1 MRWDSEN
8 DLNST
13 PSTSVLLHKQ
23 NTGPSPSLEDVVRR
37 RTPIWIQ
44 GLLKTHIDEDKTL
57 EELFANCWL
66 LGRISDAIHHI
77 LDERERTTGS
87 PSPGKQQYTC
97 PPQNLGE
104 RPYRAMLND
113 FEKFVELCDRLE
125 IQEDS
130 RITLTD
136 VEQLRAGVKI
146 GTCLWDVSN
155 ALHDKSATGE
165 LPAYV
170 GRFVPKFAES
180 ERVFGVRKQEDGITE
195 AMNLAKEFEKE
206 RVHHHDL
213 DGQSDGGSPDVLTS
227 ILSPNKR
234 KPAHTKVIHAVMMS
248 GDDSQVPSPLPKI
261 VDRHTSDVVTDEDRS
276 EVHDATESRKT
287 HRSGSVKRRGG
298 DFVIHVHSK
307 NASRHENN
315 NKSSGRRRRGGVIV
329 GVLGLVVASCVVVLL
344 KKRKETK
351 NDMHGR
357 W

>member
-1 MRWDSEN
+1 MFR
-8 DLNST
+8 
-13 PSTSVLLHKQ
+13 
-23 NTGPSPSLEDVVRR
+23 
-37 RTPIWIQ
+37 
-44 GLLKTHIDEDKTL
+44 
-57 EELFANCWL
+57 
-66 LGRISDAIHHI
+66 GRISDAIHHI
-77 LDERERTTGS
+77 LDERERRTGS

-136 VEQLRAGVKI
+136 VEQQRAGVKI

-180 ERVFGVRKQEDGITE
+180 ERAFGVRTQEDGMTE

-206 RVHHHDL
+206 TVQRHDL
-213 DGQSDGGSPDVLTS
+213 DGQTEGGSPDVLTS

-248 GDDSQVPSPLPKI
+248 GDGSQVPSPLPKI
-261 VDRHTSDVVTDEDRS
+261 VDRHTSDVDERS
-276 EVHDATESRKT
+276 GVDHDTESRKT
-287 HRSGSVKRRGG
+287 PRSRSVKRRGG

-307 NASRHENN
+307 NASRHENS
-315 NKSSGRRRRGGVIV
+315 KSSGTRHGGGIV
-329 GVLGLVVASCVVVLL
+329 GVLGLVMVSVVASCAMVLQ
-344 KKRKETK
+344 KKRKKTT

>member
-1 MRWDSEN
+1 MFR
-8 DLNST
+8 
-13 PSTSVLLHKQ
+13 
-23 NTGPSPSLEDVVRR
+23 
-37 RTPIWIQ
+37 
-44 GLLKTHIDEDKTL
+44 
-57 EELFANCWL
+57 
-66 LGRISDAIHHI
+66 GRISDAIHHI
-77 LDERERTTGS
+77 LDERERRTGS

-136 VEQLRAGVKI
+136 VEQQRAGVKI

-180 ERVFGVRKQEDGITE
+180 ERAFGVRTQEDGMTE

-206 RVHHHDL
+206 TVQRHDL
-213 DGQSDGGSPDVLTS
+213 DGQTAGGSPDVLAS

-248 GDDSQVPSPLPKI
+248 GDGSQVPSPLPKI
-261 VDRHTSDVVTDEDRS
+261 VDRHTSDVDEDRS
-276 EVHDATESRKT
+276 GVDRDTESRKT
-287 HRSGSVKRRGG
+287 PRSRSERRRGG
-298 DFVIHVHSK
+298 DFVIHMHSK
-307 NASRHENN
+307 NASRRENR
-315 NKSSGRRRRGGVIV
+315 KRPGTSHGGGIV
-329 GVLGLVVASCVVVLL
+329 GVLGLVMVSVVASCAVVLL
-344 KKRKETK
+344 KKRKKTT

>member
-1 MRWDSEN
+1 MYLR
-8 DLNST
+8 LYL
-13 PSTSVLLHKQ
+13 P
-23 NTGPSPSLEDVVRR
+23 
-37 RTPIWIQ
+37 
-44 GLLKTHIDEDKTL
+44 LKNYICA
-57 EELFANCWL
+57 FR
-66 LGRISDAIHHI
+66 GRISDAIHHI

-136 VEQLRAGVKI
+136 VEQQRAGVKI

-206 RVHHHDL
+206 RVVHHL
-213 DGQSDGGSPDVLTS
+213 EGQAEGGSPDVLTS

-248 GDDSQVPSPLPKI
+248 GDDSQAPSPLPKI

-276 EVHDATESRKT
+276 EVHDHDTESRKT
-287 HRSGSVKRRGG
+287 PRSGSVNRRGG
-298 DFVIHVHSK
+298 DFVIHVHSR

-315 NKSSGRRRRGGVIV
+315 NKSSGMRCRGGVIV
-329 GVLGLVVASCVVVLL
+329 GVLGLVVASCAVVLL